1 LLGAVAK
8 GVDPGDSI
16 FEDADE
22 GLFGGAE
29 RLLKVTRSGDERG
42 KKSATAGV
50 CLLDQQSA

>member
-1 LLGAVAK
+1 LLGGAAQ

-16 FEDADE
+16 LEDTDE

-29 RLLKVTRSGDERG
+29 CFLKVTRSGDERR

>member
-1 LLGAVAK
+1 VLGAAAQ

-16 FEDADE
+16 LEDADE
-22 GLFGGAE
+22 GLFGVAE
-29 RLLKVTRSGDERG
+29 RFLKMTRSGDERG